1 MKRFLASL
9 VLVICFVFVAVFE
22 FLTAPLTEKTL
33 PILNESSVKIFI
45 DIVRGAAG
53 LSLFAFMII
62 PATYGAKLTI
72 ALSDLIWPAKDGK
85 RFLIFSAA
93 ITSVT
98 AIYTFGVTAFHGLE
112 LYCYFTLIYCVV
124 MCLLSSG
131 FDKTMHYNM
140 EYTGLR

>member
-1 MKRFLASL
+1 MKRFLATL
-9 VLVICFVFVAVFE
+9 VLVLCFVFVAVFE

-72 ALSDLIWPAKDGK
+72 VLSDLIWQ
-85 RFLIFSAA
+85 RR
-93 ITSVT
+93 TESV
-98 AIYTFGVTAFHGLE
+98 F
-112 LYCYFTLIYCVV
+112 
-124 MCLLSSG
+124 
-131 FDKTMHYNM
+131 
-140 EYTGLR
+140 